1 MLLHSNKKVIL
12 NNANRHR
19 RLNNILAA
27 NAADRT
33 DAKLSDR
40 IAIFQDQIKN
50 KFLDRIPLKL
60 SCNIGKV
67 NQYIKLKTK
76 FTLML
81 ETEMK
86 NLFGTNANNA
96 ANLDAEIIFT
106 DAPFIQYQQIKLDN
120 NFRTYLESS
129 LLLEN
134 NLRTRIQNIAYQK
147 SYEIDTGSQFRV
159 VDSRGNNKQSDQ
171 HTSVY
176 VNYNLEPATRKI
188 KSIELLLI

>member
-1 MLLHSNKKVIL
+1 MLLHSNKKVNL
-12 NNANRHR
+12 NNANKHR
-19 RLNNILAA
+19 RLDNILAG

-86 NLFGTNANNA
+86 NLFGTNVNNA
-96 ANLDAEIIFT
+96 SNLDAEIIFT

-134 NLRTRIQNIAYQK
+134 NLRTRIQNIPYQQ

-159 VDSRGNNKQSDQ
+159 VDSRGTNKQ
-171 HTSVY
+171 
-176 VNYNLEPATRKI
+176 
-188 KSIELLLI
+188 